1 MEYTP
6 DEATVTRNGKTGR
19 VHAGELVP
27 GDVIRVAVG
36 DKIPADC
43 RVLEIASSSFTID
56 QAILTG
62 ESVSVSKSTAAVND
76 ERAVKQDMINT
87 LFSGTTVVTGSA
99 TAIVTLTGTKTAIGD
114 IHTSISAQITE
125 KTPLKQKVDDF
136 GESLAKIISVICIL
150 VWLVNIRNFNDP
162 HHGGLVNGA
171 IYYFKIAV
179 ALAVAAIPEGLPVV
193 ITLCLAL
200 GTKKMA
206 KKNAI
211 VRSLPSVET
220 LGCTNII
227 CADKTGTL
235 TTNQMSVSKVGT
247 GPGIVGSIAD
257 SFAVSSLSSMA
268 ATCASTASP
277 GRPTRQRAAS

>member
-1 MEYTP
+1 LSITS
-6 DEATVTRNGKTGR
+6 A
-19 VHAGELVP
+19 
-27 GDVIRVAVG
+27 
-36 DKIPADC
+36 
-43 RVLEIASSSFTID
+43 SFTID

-62 ESVSVSKSTAAVND
+62 ESVSVSKTTQPVHD
-76 ERAVKQDMINT
+76 EKAVKQDMINT

-99 TAIVTLTGTKTAIGD
+99 FAIVTLTGTRTAIGD
-114 IHTSISAQITE
+114 IHTSISSQISE

-136 GESLAKIISVICIL
+136 GDMLAKVISVICIL
-150 VWLVNIRNFNDP
+150 VWVVNIRNFNDP
-162 HHGGLVNGA
+162 SHGGMLKGA

-193 ITLCLAL
+193 ITICLAL

-220 LGCTNII
+220 LGCTNVI

-235 TTNQMSVSKVGT
+235 TTNQMSVNRVSTCLEPVRDIRLL
-247 GPGIVGSIAD
+247 IVST
-257 SFAVSSLSSMA
+257 SPSSLLLVNQVSANLQCQVQLSRLLVLSRTSIHEKFFRNSS
-268 ATCASTASP
+268 
-277 GRPTRQRAAS
+277 